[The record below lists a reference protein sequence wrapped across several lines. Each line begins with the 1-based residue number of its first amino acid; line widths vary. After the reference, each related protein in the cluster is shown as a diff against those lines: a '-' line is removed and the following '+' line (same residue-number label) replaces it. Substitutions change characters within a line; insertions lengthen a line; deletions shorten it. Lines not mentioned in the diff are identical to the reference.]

1 MVVYISEKVRLVDL
15 FLLFHFSRSVSG
27 KVLFR
32 FSTFPSAYIYAR
44 KWKSETIGCGKTR
57 DIGNGGRRVY
67 HGHVTFAEMSGR
79 WHCQFQVWQCHFLFW
94 QCQISKWQC
103 QILLFGVKVVTT
115 EYTETPSAALKAAGE
130 KRSSKHPAPIF
141 RHLEHGR
148 LPAVCTKVSFLL
160 LSVSRECGLRCLP
173 WCLTTI

>member
-44 KWKSETIGCGKTR
+44 KWKSETIGCGENRPGKCQ
-57 DIGNGGRRVY
+57 
-67 HGHVTFAEMSGR
+67 
-79 WHCQFQVWQCHFLFW
+79 CQFLVWQCHFLFW

-148 LPAVCTKVSFLL
+148 LPAVCTKVSSLL

-173 WCLTTI
+173 WCFTPECLIYSDQRGSRYRSAECA